1 MLGDRLRSHM
11 VYTGSSQ
18 FSNLKFVYPYT
29 VVMPKLQVLFP
40 TTRQGIVSMGTSH
53 RSRGQET
60 MEDQE

>member
-1 MLGDRLRSHM
+1 M